1 MRTLLLVV
9 LRPLSC
15 LGCPNF
21 GMLKGRGQGCLSD
34 APQLLCRLEPAGGE
48 VGHTHYKSLQN
59 KIGTLTYTRS
69 NHVAPKLVFFF
80 DVCTKLRRRT
90 TRATLSTPYL
100 LQFILL
106 QHAMSAAQNVSKIP
120 WKVPVVDS
128 TGKTEENWVV
138 LEDKNST
145 VAKLQT

>member
-59 KIGTLTYTRS
+59 KIGRLLHTYEAITS
-69 NHVAPKLVFFF
+69 PPSSFFF
-80 DVCTKLRRRT
+80 LCTCLHKTPPPHHTRYTLDPVSSSVHPT
-90 TRATLSTPYL
+90 TAR
-100 LQFILL
+100 
-106 QHAMSAAQNVSKIP
+106 HVGSAKC
-120 WKVPVVDS
+120 
-128 TGKTEENWVV
+128 
-138 LEDKNST
+138 LEDPLEGSRCGQHRQDRGELGC
-145 VAKLQT
+145 ARGQEQHCC